1 MDLNP
6 KHSFVQL
13 GIWTV
18 VFNKPTLIPD
28 WLSDCLNL
36 KGKFWKKDGTKP
48 GKSVFE
54 IRTLV
59 YLWTFLKEVYS
70 LGPLY
75 FLIEIFTNIWQ
86 VASSVMELY
95 FTSSLLRSVTQSLE
109 TRQLNFD
116 TIAQALAGKIL
127 LMVAQES
134 VSKLGD
140 KYRMVLKER
149 MKYHFVRKTMHSVLK
164 FDLLTLEDPEVKSK
178 IGKCGD
184 ILTDQQ
190 FEMYHA
196 FRDILS
202 TTTEYV
208 RIISELSFMFHMF
221 RSGSGFTLSIALALV
236 HPLMRVL
243 RGGLYT
249 RSFVVFCSN
258 LQFPRL
264 VSLHR
269 LAFNK
274 DFREDRITNNL
285 GDYVEREFEKS
296 RQELG
301 DTCTEDYSIQ
311 WYKNRSIISEVFNT
325 LAWDCTLPLFALRML
340 WDFSNVSIDELILTQ
355 QTSQSIH
362 ASLFRIIYSTK
373 RISSNLATIRN
384 TYSLVEV
391 ENKIKDGDLPY
402 PLYSEEGN
410 HSGAEVEFRNVSFK
424 YPGTDNNALTDVSFT
439 IRPGQLVV
447 IVGVNGSGKS
457 SAIKLLTRLYD
468 PSSGEILLDGR
479 PLPSYKLH
487 DIRRA
492 TAILRQD
499 HPVLPL
505 SLLENVALGLPERN
519 VDDDEVRAAIS
530 QGGAEKV
537 VQKLK
542 NGPETVLDPVKTVD
556 TSFIGDTDEELKKVV
571 DDKEVK
577 TDLSGGETQRLSA
590 SRIFMRLMGG
600 NIRLLVADEPTSALD
615 PEGEYELFKKLRE
628 QSGGK
633 TVIFV
638 THRFGHLTKYA
649 DLILCL
655 NDGQLVEQGNH
666 EELMVA
672 DGEYKKLYHMQARA
686 FIELDEE

>member
-1 MDLNP
+1 MDPNP

-13 GIWTV
+13 GVWTV
-18 VFNKPTLIPD
+18 VFNKPTLIPE
-28 WLSDCLNL
+28 WLSNFRNL
-36 KGKFWKKDGTKP
+36 KSKFWKKDRTKP

-54 IRTLV
+54 MRTLV

-75 FLIEIFTNIWQ
+75 FLVEIFMNVWKI
-86 VASSVMELY
+86 ASSVMELY

-109 TRQLNFD
+109 TQQLDFD
-116 TIAQALAGKIL
+116 TVAQALVGKIL
-127 LMVAQES
+127 LLVAQES

-140 KYRMVLKER
+140 KYKTILEER
-149 MKYHFVRKTMHSVLK
+149 VKYHFVQKIMHSVLK

-178 IGKCGD
+178 IDKCG
-184 ILTDQQ
+184 ILTEPDTR
-190 FEMYHA
+190 MYEA
-196 FRDILS
+196 FRDLLS
-202 TTTEYV
+202 TTTEYF
-208 RIISELSFMFHMF
+208 RIISEISFIFHMF
-221 RSGSGFTLSIALALV
+221 RGGSGFTLSIALALV
-236 HPLMRVL
+236 RPLMRVL
-243 RGGLYT
+243 RGGLYN

-258 LQFPRL
+258 LHFPRML
-264 VSLHR
+264 SLHM
-269 LAFNK
+269 LGFNK
-274 DFREDRITNNL
+274 GYREDRVTNNL
-285 GDYVEREFEKS
+285 GDYIEREFDKS

-301 DTCTEDYSIQ
+301 DTCTKDYSIQ
-311 WYKNRSIISEVFNT
+311 WHKNRSIISEVFNT

-340 WDFSNVSIDELILTQ
+340 WDFSSVSIDELILTQ
-355 QTSQSIH
+355 QTSQSVH
-362 ASLFRIIYSTK
+362 ASFFRIIYSTE
-373 RISSNLATIRN
+373 RVSSNLATIRN
-384 TYSLVEV
+384 TYSLAEV

-410 HSGAEVEFRNVSFK
+410 HSGAEIEFRNVSFK

-439 IRPGQLVV
+439 IKPGQLVV

-505 SLLENVALGLPERN
+505 SLRENVALGLPERN
-519 VDDDEVRAAIS
+519 VDNDEVQTAIC
-530 QGGAEKV
+530 QGGADKV

-542 NGPETVLDPVKTVD
+542 NGPETILDPVNTVD
-556 TSFIGDTDEELKKVV
+556 TNFIGDTDEVLKKVV
-571 DDKEVK
+571 GDKEVE

-600 NIRLLVADEPTSALD
+600 NIRLLAADEPTSALD

-655 NDGQLVEQGNH
+655 KDGRLIEQGNH
-666 EELMVA
+666 EELIAA

-686 FIELDEE
+686 FIESESE